1 MKYFLLVFL
10 IGTACT
16 QNFLSY
22 VKQTQPLPLVDG
34 EQILSESG
42 LIFPTIDRKIIKT
55 NNNQYSNVEL
65 LPNNKKPFVIIQN
78 TKEIPKNSKFII
90 KVDIKNYL
98 IAIPYYS
105 SPKIIY
111 NADNSMPNQGEFHFV
126 AADEPGI
133 IRIRIYDQDG
143 VVFKEEVWNIE
154 IQP

>member
-1 MKYFLLVFL
+1 MKYFLLIFL
-10 IGTACT
+10 MATACT

-22 VKQTQPLPLVDG
+22 VKQTQPLPLIDG
-34 EQILSESG
+34 EQILCESG
-42 LIFPTIDRKIIKT
+42 LIFPATNKKTLKT

-65 LPNNKKPFVIIQN
+65 LPNNQKPFVIIQN

-90 KVDIKNYL
+90 KVNVKNYL

-111 NADNSMPNQGEFHFV
+111 NMDDSIPNQGEFHFV
-126 AADEPGI
+126 AADESGI
-133 IRIRIYDQDG
+133 IRIRIYDQEG

-154 IQP
+154 VQP